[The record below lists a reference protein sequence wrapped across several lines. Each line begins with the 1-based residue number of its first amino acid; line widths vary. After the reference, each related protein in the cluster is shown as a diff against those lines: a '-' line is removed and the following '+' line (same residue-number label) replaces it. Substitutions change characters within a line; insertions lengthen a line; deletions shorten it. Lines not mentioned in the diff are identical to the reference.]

1 MGHIEPFSSKN
12 KIPDDQLFFLGGIS
26 DVRGFEENMLCY
38 DANRDPVGGRTAING
53 SLEARIDLC
62 RNFEL
67 TLFYDAGCMTETY
80 DKAGLDNELRSS
92 VGGGLRYITPIGPI
106 GFLYGIKLDQKEGE
120 SPARLY
126 FSLGYTF

>member
-1 MGHIEPFSSKN
+1 MINFFFSAAS
-12 KIPDDQLFFLGGIS
+12 
-26 DVRGFEENMLCY
+26 RTCGFEENMLCY

-106 GFLYGIKLDQKEGE
+106 GFLYGINLDQKKGE